1 MMDMS
6 PSLCIFLEMPGN
18 YKLCLYAV
26 LLFMKLFVLTRPD
39 YKKLNL
45 LRKRFPT
52 VKTIALTAT
61 ATPRVRVDILNQL
74 GMKNPKW

>member
-1 MMDMS
+1 
-6 PSLCIFLEMPGN
+6 
-18 YKLCLYAV
+18 
-26 LLFMKLFVLTRPD
+26 MKLFVLTRPD

-45 LRKRFPT
+45 LRQRFPS

-74 GMKNPKW
+74 GMKNPKWYVKIYLFYILWVEWNQPTEYQPWVCC

>member
-1 MMDMS
+1 
-6 PSLCIFLEMPGN
+6 
-18 YKLCLYAV
+18 
-26 LLFMKLFVLTRPD
+26 MKPFVLTRPD

-45 LRKRFPT
+45 LRQRFPT

-74 GMKNPKW
+74 RMKNPKW

>member
-1 MMDMS
+1 
-6 PSLCIFLEMPGN
+6 
-18 YKLCLYAV
+18 
-26 LLFMKLFVLTRPD
+26 MKLFVLTRPD

-45 LRKRFPT
+45 LRKRFPS

-74 GMKNPKW
+74 GMKNPKWYVKT